1 MPKSHFFFH
10 CPASY
15 FCFVVSKGK
24 FIKTKVTEKRQT
36 VRLAKQGAACLAVV
50 TPAAVL
56 PSFGFVC
63 VFVACWCS
71 EALLGV
77 SSVHPV
83 TEQMC
88 SKCDSS
94 ERCRR
99 SLPAAP
105 EGWQSPALP
114 FPPQSC
120 CQVARDASAAIPAA
134 ATSFFFSGIWIISTA
149 TN

>member
-1 MPKSHFFFH
+1 MPRSRFFFH

-36 VRLAKQGAACLAVV
+36 VRLAKQGAAC
-50 TPAAVL
+50 
-56 PSFGFVC
+56 
-63 VFVACWCS
+63 S

-77 SSVHPV
+77 SSLHPAA
-83 TEQMC
+83 EQTC

-114 FPPQSC
+114 FPPPELLPGGSGCFCSHSSSC
-120 CQVARDASAAIPAA
+120 NQ
-134 ATSFFFSGIWIISTA
+134 FFFLRDLDHFNSYQLRFFFFGV
-149 TN
+149 